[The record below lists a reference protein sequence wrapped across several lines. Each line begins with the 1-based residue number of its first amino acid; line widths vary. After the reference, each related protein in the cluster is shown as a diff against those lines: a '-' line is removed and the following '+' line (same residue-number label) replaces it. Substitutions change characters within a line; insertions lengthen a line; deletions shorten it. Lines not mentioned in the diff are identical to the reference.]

1 MSQIEQQFD
10 VRNKEDSPSCYLGN
24 FYKRDDKGN
33 IHVSSTK
40 HIKEVLRQFAKQCG
54 EVRKQ
59 SIPVRTAKH
68 PETDQSSCL
77 NAEETQ
83 QFQHIIGV
91 CQWLVVAG
99 RFDINHAVS
108 SLSRFSIAP
117 QKRHLELAREIM
129 GHLRKNPKRRHWI
142 NPLPPNVPS
151 DCEVIA
157 IKEDFGYQ
165 HSCFQEEI
173 DPRFPTPLSSELEIT
188 IFVDADHGH
197 DKVTGRSIAGLLR
210 FVGST
215 PVMWSSKRQSS
226 MQTSTFRAEFTALKK
241 AVEEATAIRYCLR
254 SMGVKVEKPT
264 PICVDN
270 MSVVLNASNPGS
282 TLNKKAIMLLRHCT
296 REHVANDAIEIRK
309 IESEQNCSDPMT
321 KALNSTNLH
330 GFFYEI
336 QSN

>member
-1 MSQIEQQFD
+1 MSQIEQQFN

-24 FYKRDDKGN
+24 SYKRDDKGN

-40 HIKEVLRQFAKQCG
+40 YIKEVLRQFAKQHG

-59 SIPVRTAKH
+59 SIPMRTTEH
-68 PETDQSSCL
+68 PETDQSPYL
-77 NAEETQ
+77 NVEEIQ
-83 QFQHIIGV
+83 QFQHIIGL
-91 CQWLVVAG
+91 CQWLVVSG
-99 RFDINHAVS
+99 RFDINYAVS

-117 QKRHLELAREIM
+117 RKRHLELAREIM
-129 GHLRKNPKRRHWI
+129 GYLRKYPKRGYWI
-142 NPLPPNVPS
+142 NPLPPNTPS
-151 DCEVIA
+151 DYEVIA

-165 HSCFQEEI
+165 HSYFQEKI

-197 DKVTGRSIAGLLR
+197 DKVTGESITGLLG

-215 PVMWSSKRQSS
+215 PVIWSSKRQSNV
-226 MQTSTFRAEFTALKK
+226 QTSTFGAEFTALKK
-241 AVEEATAIRYCLR
+241 AVEEATAMRYHLR

-264 PICVDN
+264 PIYVDN
-270 MSVVLNASNPGS
+270 MLVVLNASNPGS
-282 TLNKKAIMLLRHCT
+282 ALNKKAIALSYHYT
-296 REHVANDAIEIRK
+296 REHVANNVIEIRK